1 MKAPL
6 ILTALVVC
14 ASLTHAQSV
23 GDVVKQQ
30 AGEGVKQGATV
41 ATEQTANSVTN
52 KLVNKL
58 FSKKTKKV
66 DSSKLAAG
74 NAGVGVAAG
83 QGGPTGGSATGS
95 SATGS
100 GAGGSS
106 ATGSSAGDWNTYS
119 KFDFVPG
126 EKILAVEDFNQDAVG
141 DFPDKWN
148 TNSTGEVRTI
158 SGKDGKWLSLT
169 KRGFFL
175 PEFITELP
183 ENFTLQF
190 DLVCSPNFK
199 RGAGNFAVDFENLPN
214 PGKDFTHLG
223 HGVSRNGPIIYFQAN
238 ASYNHGETSFSIFQ
252 NDEQIM
258 NNQIDQDE
266 WVGPVA
272 GKNVCK
278 ISIWRQRQRIR
289 VYMNEQKIWDLPRAF
304 QSDKK
309 YNSLLFS
316 LTDDVNP
323 GDLVLFGNVRL
334 AVGAPDTRNKLVTE
348 GKFSTTGILFDVNSA
363 TVKPESYGTLKDI
376 ADVLKD
382 DANLKVT
389 IVGHTDGDGD
399 AAQNLTLSH
408 KRADA
413 VKDALVKQF
422 GIDASRIQTDGK
434 GSTQPVSPNNTATGK
449 AQNRRVEF
457 IKTAG

>member
-1 MKAPL
+1 MKTPL
-6 ILTALVVC
+6 ILTALIVF
-14 ASLTHAQSV
+14 ASVTQAQSV

-41 ATEQTANSVTN
+41 ATEQTANTVTN

-58 FSKKTKKV
+58 FSKKGKKA
-66 DSSKLAAG
+66 DSSKLAGTGAASGASASGMAG
-74 NAGVGVAAG
+74 NGGAG
-83 QGGPTGGSATGS
+83 TGGGVNGGGTG
-95 SATGS
+95 
-100 GAGGSS
+100 GAG
-106 ATGSSAGDWNTYS
+106 TGGGAGDWNTYS

-126 EKILAVEDFNQDAVG
+126 DKILAVEDFSQDGIG

-158 SGKDGKWLSLT
+158 TGKDGKWLSVT

-183 ENFTLQF
+183 DNFTLQF
-190 DLVCSPNFK
+190 DVVCSPNFK
-199 RGAGNFAVDFENLPN
+199 RGAGNFAVTFENLAN
-214 PGKDFTHLG
+214 PAKDFTHLG
-223 HGVSRNGPIIYFQAN
+223 HGVSRNGPAIYFQAN
-238 ASYNHGETSFSIFQ
+238 SNYNHGETGFSIFQ
-252 NDEQIM
+252 NDDQIM

-289 VYMNEQKIWDLPRAF
+289 VYMNEQKLWDLPRAF

-309 YNSLLFS
+309 YNSILFY

-323 GDLVLFGNVRL
+323 GDLILFSNVRL
-334 AVGAPDTRNKLVTE
+334 AVGSPDTRNKLITE

-363 TVKPESYGTLKDI
+363 VVKPESYGTLKDI
-376 ADVLKD
+376 ADVLKE
-382 DANLKVT
+382 NVTLKVT

-399 AAQNLTLSH
+399 ATQNLTLSH

-413 VKDALVKQF
+413 VKDQLVKQF
-422 GIDASRIQTDGK
+422 GIDASRLQTDGK
-434 GSTQPVSPNNTATGK
+434 GSAQPVAPNTTPTGK

-457 IKTAG
+457 IKIAG